1 MNAYNLNVMEI
12 RKIIT
17 LICLSF
23 LITQSAISQ
32 IVPGAERIPEYL
44 DYLKDKRIGMV
55 VNPTSRIG
63 NKSSVDSLLSL
74 GVNIIKVF
82 GPEHGFRGDV
92 GAGVK
97 IKDDVDPTT
106 GVKVVSLYGK
116 TNKPTKEM
124 LDDVDLMIFDIQD
137 IGVRYFTYIATMHRV
152 MEACAENG
160 KELLI
165 LDRPNPNG
173 YFIDGPI
180 LNMEYKSGIG
190 MHPVPI
196 THGMT
201 VGEYAQMING
211 EGWLANGIKCKIK
224 IIPVGN
230 YSHDMEYTPP
240 VNMSPNINTYQAVLL
255 YPSTCLFEGTVL
267 SEGRGTKFPFTVIGA
282 PNFKGIYDFSF
293 TPKSIKNMS
302 ATPIHLEKEC
312 FGLDLRNVDLK
323 KIRSAKKIDLSWL
336 IETYNKFPD
345 KAIFFDNKQSKEI
358 VDFDKLA
365 GGPLLKEQII
375 SGMNAEDI
383 RKSWKPGLDKYMQ
396 IREKYLIYQ

>member
-1 MNAYNLNVMEI
+1 MKI
-12 RKIIT
+12 RKIIPFT
-17 LICLSF
+17 CFFF
-23 LITQSAISQ
+23 LISLSAISQ
-32 IVPGAERIPEYL
+32 IIPGADRLSEYI

-63 NKSSVDSLLSL
+63 DKPSVDSLLSL

-97 IKDDVDPTT
+97 IKDDVDPIT
-106 GVKVVSLYGK
+106 GVNVVSLYGK
-116 TNKPTKEM
+116 TNKPTKKM
-124 LDDVDLMIFDIQD
+124 LEDVDLIIFDIQD

-152 MEACAENG
+152 MEACAEND

-173 YFIDGPI
+173 YFVDGPI
-180 LNMEYKSGIG
+180 LDMAYKSGIG

-201 VGEYAQMING
+201 IGEYAQMING
-211 EGWLANGIKCKIK
+211 EGWLANGITCKIK
-224 IIPVGN
+224 VIQVAN
-230 YSHDMEYTPP
+230 YKHDMEYVPP

-267 SEGRGTKFPFTVIGA
+267 SEGRGTKFPFTLIGA
-282 PNFKGIYDFSF
+282 PEFKGIYDFSF
-293 TPKSIKNMS
+293 IPISIETMS
-302 ATPIHLEKEC
+302 ATPIHLGKEC
-312 FGLDLRNVDLK
+312 YGLDLRSVDLREIRDSR
-323 KIRSAKKIDLSWL
+323 KINLSWL
-336 IETYNKFPD
+336 IETYKKFPD
-345 KAIFFDNKQSKEI
+345 KEIFFDNKQSKEI
-358 VDFDKLA
+358 VVFDKLA

-375 SGMNAEDI
+375 SGMSEEDI
-383 RKSWKPGLDKYMQ
+383 RKSWKSGLDKYNKM
-396 IREKYLIYQ
+396 RKKYLIYE